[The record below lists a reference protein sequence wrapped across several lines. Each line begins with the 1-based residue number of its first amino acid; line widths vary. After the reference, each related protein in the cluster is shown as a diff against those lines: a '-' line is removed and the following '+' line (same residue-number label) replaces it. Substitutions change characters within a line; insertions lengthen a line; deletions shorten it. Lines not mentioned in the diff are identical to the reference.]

1 MKYIEINPPLVK
13 NTANISRVSCKS
25 GKQTSAHA
33 RVCLQD
39 LQVPREIFPVFLTK
53 GRLIYII
60 HLQKCPFLLFM
71 TSQSDV
77 NDTLTLRH
85 LFCFWRDLV
94 RFNVRKDL
102 SPLRKLSLLSS
113 SKITKNSIKIA
124 MKM

>member
-1 MKYIEINPPLVK
+1 M
-13 NTANISRVSCKS
+13 
-25 GKQTSAHA
+25 
-33 RVCLQD
+33 
-39 LQVPREIFPVFLTK
+39 FPVFLIK
-53 GRLIYII
+53 GRLIYIF
-60 HLQKCPFLLFM
+60 HLQKCPLLPFI

-85 LFCFWRDLV
+85 LFCFWRDFV

-124 MKM
+124 MKMLYIFLSYDVAVIQWITSCHK

>member
-1 MKYIEINPPLVK
+1 M
-13 NTANISRVSCKS
+13 
-25 GKQTSAHA
+25 SAHA

-39 LQVPREIFPVFLTK
+39 LQVLREIFSVILTK
-53 GRLIYII
+53 GRLIYIL
-60 HLQKCPFLLFM
+60 HLQKCPFSPFM

-94 RFNVRKDL
+94 YFNVRKDL

>member
-1 MKYIEINPPLVK
+1 MHEFVYKI
-13 NTANISRVSCKS
+13 CKS
-25 GKQTSAHA
+25 RGKY
-33 RVCLQD
+33 
-39 LQVPREIFPVFLTK
+39 FLYFFRK
-53 GRLIYII
+53 GRFIYIL
-60 HLQKCPFLLFM
+60 HLQKCPFLTFM
-71 TSQSDV
+71 TSQIDV
-77 NDTLTLRH
+77 NGTLTLRH